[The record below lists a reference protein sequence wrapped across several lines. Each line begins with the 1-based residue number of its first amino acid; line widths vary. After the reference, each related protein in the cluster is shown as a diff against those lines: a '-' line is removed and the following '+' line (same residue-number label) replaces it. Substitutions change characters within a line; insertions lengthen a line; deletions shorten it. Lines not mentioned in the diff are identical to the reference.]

1 MEDPKLPDPRAVLPS
16 VDPNKLTAANG
27 TTLSDE
33 EIKKLAEGI
42 WKSNEE
48 ERGRL
53 VFASDMKDIEL
64 AVAGKLASPP
74 GTLQAGG
81 SMPPGGVIGATTGRF
96 TSAQA
101 TITIDT
107 ESILKHREK
116 LLLAP
121 LDLEMWPNTRGGR
134 SDVKDKTL
142 PYPPLDNTLMLG
154 NDGDVHFTS
163 EEIRAEYSKK
173 FATTTTPDK
182 SRLRLESA
190 VPFASRILC
199 SGVTRCEETGELIRR
214 AVVMIDLPLEV
225 KKSKSAE
232 ELFKEMQAE
241 ENNA

>member
-1 MEDPKLPDPRAVLPS
+1 MEDPKIPDTSGAMHSKQFDLEESELHAALSPGTALHES
-16 VDPNKLTAANG
+16 DMQKLTK
-27 TTLSDE
+27 E
-33 EIKKLAEGI
+33 I

-48 ERGRL
+48 ERGRAI
-53 VFASDMKDIEL
+53 FASDMKDIEL
-64 AVAGKLASPP
+64 AVACKLASQPVTIP
-74 GTLQAGG
+74 AGG
-81 SMPPGGVIGATTGRF
+81 LIGATTGRF

-121 LDLEMWPNTRGGR
+121 LDLEMWPNAKGGR

-173 FATTTTPDK
+173 FATTTPDK

-190 VPFASRILC
+190 VPFASRVLC

-214 AVVMIDLPLEV
+214 AIVMIDLPLEV

-232 ELFKEMQAE
+232 ELFREMQAE
-241 ENNA
+241 ENNG